1 MILIMKRFTLLLAL
15 WVSMLAFACGDVHE
29 APEPPTPQKVKM
41 MPLLLHEQWQV
52 NGYICPPS
60 GWREESDSLFVDTGI
75 CDPFEGQQPLIVD
88 LERGDEVGIDLW
100 HLNLTAP
107 EPAQARVLLKLG
119 EHVVWSQT
127 IDIPS
132 PGQSYLVRWSPP
144 ETIPAGTLW
153 SLSIA
158 NHGGNHWRMKTI
170 RLVECGGCRD

>member
-1 MILIMKRFTLLLAL
+1 MKHISAAIVLCT
-15 WVSMLAFACGDVHE
+15 SMLACGDVQTPVDAE
-29 APEPPTPQKVKM
+29 APVKERM
-41 MPLLLHEQWQV
+41 MPLLDHEQWQV

-60 GWREESDSLFVDTGI
+60 GWRQESDSLFVDTGI
-75 CDPFEGQQPLIVD
+75 CDPFEGQQPLPVD
-88 LERGDEVGIDLW
+88 LEPGDEVGIDLW

-107 EPAQARVLLKLG
+107 APARATVLLKLG
-119 EHVVWSQT
+119 AQVVWSQS

-144 ETIPAGTLW
+144 TTIPAGTLW

-170 RLVECGGCRD
+170 RLVTCGGCRGLR